1 MDQTGRKICFNTKG
15 TICST
20 LGEKNIWYRTTKSG
34 QDKRQCTVQLTHFAG
49 SVPRVKLCVTFKG
62 TVQTIAAKERKQ
74 YDNRVVLQFHKSTSW
89 DEVMILHC
97 LKYLWNASGTFLI
110 DKRGRMSIY
119 DVHQGRKTSIEGTQ

>member
-1 MDQTGRKICFNTKG
+1 M
-15 TICST
+15 
-20 LGEKNIWYRTTKSG
+20 
-34 QDKRQCTVQLTHFAG
+34 
-49 SVPRVKLCVTFKG
+49 PRVKLCVTFKG